1 MTCINIACAC
11 APISEERA
19 ISERMEAV
27 SKRKLMSM
35 LVFLFLVR
43 KEWISATNWQ
53 IMLHIQIYV
62 TVPCYHAEKKAA
74 QIKMS

>member
-1 MTCINIACAC
+1 MTCINACAC
-11 APISEERA
+11 APIISEE

-74 QIKMS
+74 QIKMC